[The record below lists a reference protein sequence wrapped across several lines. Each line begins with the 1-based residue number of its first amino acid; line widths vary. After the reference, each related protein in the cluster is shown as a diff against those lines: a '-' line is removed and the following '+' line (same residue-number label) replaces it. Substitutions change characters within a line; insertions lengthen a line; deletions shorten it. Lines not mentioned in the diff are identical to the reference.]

1 MGVFA
6 QQQRKWWAL
15 LGVSIASFL
24 GCVDFTIV
32 NTALPAL
39 QADLQASVDSL
50 QWVIN
55 GFILALSSFMVLVGR
70 LADLHGRKRVLFIGL
85 GVFGLASLGAGLASG
100 IDLLIAARILQGP
113 PVRCSIPL
121 PGRSSPIPSTVP
133 NRARPSA
140 SCSGSTASA
149 WRWGRCWAG

>member
-1 MGVFA
+1 MSVFA

-39 QADLQASVDSL
+39 QADLGASVDAL

-55 GFILALSSFMVLVGR
+55 GFILALSSFMV
-70 LADLHGRKRVLFIGL
+70 
-85 GVFGLASLGAGLASG
+85 
-100 IDLLIAARILQGP
+100 
-113 PVRCSIPL
+113 
-121 PGRSSPIPSTVP
+121 
-133 NRARPSA
+133 
-140 SCSGSTASA
+140 
-149 WRWGRCWAG
+149 